1 MKHRKDKIDDLKK
14 ERNTFSV
21 ALKASKKEKLK
32 AIKDFEKD
40 KKRLEEKINKLNEFR
55 NMKLAEERESKNF

>member
-1 MKHRKDKIDDLKK
+1 M
-14 ERNTFSV
+14 
-21 ALKASKKEKLK
+21 ALKASKKEKLE